1 MTITKSN
8 LSRSGIDL
16 ERSELRYVF
25 YARDEKSLIE
35 EFEKLG
41 FKQKIYEETP
51 ITRTI
56 YFSGVN
62 GLEPGLSVKAR
73 LYAKYRTNNVWHI
86 SNDTVFNLLEIKTT
100 VSQDE
105 LLNNDFIE
113 ESSSGLIDY
122 ISVKKDKD
130 IVFRIQKAS
139 EDGILHESSLK
150 SKNRLEGWLDDTEVD
165 SHKTPYLKYSE
176 IVTILSRETELD
188 KRLSPTLVKLLNE
201 KIRGREILV
210 PYVMTQYNRI
220 HLIHNDKE
228 LADYI
233 RITIDPGVEYFKL
246 MLTNPSAY
254 PDDSTTISEYLLK
267 ERFYRLEFKMDI
279 ANLHKINDSLL
290 FLISEIV
297 ANFKAVAYLSKKWF
311 GATLVSDHHISDQAL
326 WDETASLGKVISGF
340 FKVDPSWF
348 NYRIILNQKGFFE
361 LIQSSKSFQLYEL
374 NPQVLVK
381 SENWVTG
388 YVGVPNPSLIVHIE
402 GPAIKYILP
411 PNVYPVKLPK
421 DKPAFFIMEE
431 DKYPIRSIGISSK
444 SELDLALH
452 SSIEIS
458 GVSEF
463 RSYGFLVVSRKSS
476 RVYKLTVERKTDHT
490 DENKSKSETYCK
502 MRYVGRKDGL
512 KKNVQEINDELE
524 QFYQEFATIMLNPL
538 KNFERRARPSKKGH

>member
-1 MTITKSN
+1 MTVTKTE
-8 LSRSGIDL
+8 LKRSAIDL

-41 FKQKIYEETP
+41 FKQKIYEDTP

-73 LYAKYRTNNVWHI
+73 LYAKVRANNVWHVT
-86 SNDTVFNLLEIKTT
+86 NDTVFNLLEIKTT
-100 VSQDE
+100 VSQGDID
-105 LLNNDFIE
+105 NMGFIE

-122 ISVKKDKD
+122 ISVKQDKD

-139 EDGILHESSLK
+139 ENGILHESSLK
-150 SKNRLEGWLDDTEVD
+150 SKNRLEGWLDDSEVD

-176 IVTILSRETELD
+176 IVTILSRKTDLD
-188 KRLSPTLVKLLNE
+188 KRLSPDLVKLLNE
-201 KIRGREILV
+201 KIRGKEILV

-220 HLIHNDKE
+220 HLVHKDKN

-233 RITIDPGVEYFKL
+233 RVTIDPGVEYFKV
-246 MLTNPSAY
+246 MLSNPSTY
-254 PDDSTTISEYLLK
+254 PDDSYSIAEYLLK

-279 ANLHKINDSLL
+279 ANLHKSNDNLL

-297 ANFKAVAYLSKKWF
+297 SNFKAVAYLSKKWI
-311 GATLVSDHHISDQAL
+311 GATLVSEHHISDQAL
-326 WDETASLGKVISGF
+326 WDETASLGKIISGY

-361 LIQSSKSFQLYEL
+361 LIQRSESFQLYEL

-402 GPAIKYILP
+402 GPYIKYILP
-411 PNVYPVKLPK
+411 PSVFPVKLPK
-421 DKPAFFIMEE
+421 DKPAFFITEE

-444 SELDLALH
+444 SELELALH

-476 RVYKLTVERKTDHT
+476 RVYKLTVERKTDHS
-490 DENKSKSETYCK
+490 DNNKSKVETYCK
-502 MRYVGRKDGL
+502 MRYIGRKDGIQ
-512 KKNVQEINDELE
+512 KNVQEIYYELE
-524 QFYQEFATIMLNPL
+524 QFYHEFANIMLDPL
-538 KNFERRARPSKKGH
+538 KHYEKNFKSSK